1 MIEKEIMEYF
11 SKRPGLKLKTKELGK
26 KLHASSPK
34 KYFNLKE
41 ALYKLMQDGFLEK
54 SGKRFSQA
62 KNSNRKLIGVFQIAK
77 QGTYG
82 FVILKNSNLH
92 DIFIPEKY
100 FGIAFHG
107 DIVEVKLLSNKRGKN
122 IEGKIEKIIRRK
134 FDEVIGSVTK
144 RKADY
149 FVESNDK
156 SIHTKFLI
164 AKENLNGAKPGD
176 LVVVH
181 DILWEQNSSTPEGRI
196 TEVLGKTDSLGADT
210 AAIAHE
216 FDIQTQFPKSVENE
230 LNNLSTLIDQEE
242 ISKRLDLRDEN
253 VFTIDPIDA
262 KDFDDAISIKTLE
275 NGNKLVGIHI
285 ADVSHYVRKGTHIYN
300 EALKRG
306 TSVYLVGKVVPMLPE
321 KLSNKI
327 CSLVPN
333 EDRLTFSVIVELDQ
347 NAVVKN
353 YSITKSIINSKR
365 RFTYEEV
372 QEILNSGS
380 GDFKN
385 EISELNQVAHKLRD
399 DRNKKGSIN
408 FSRPEVKFELDENG
422 KPISVEVKVI
432 QESNQLIE
440 ELMLLANLTIAGHFN
455 KGDINSPFPF
465 VYRIHDKPEESKL
478 NEFALFVQSLGY
490 NFKIN
495 SKNLSKEFQN
505 LLNQVEGTAEEA
517 VVNEIAIRT
526 MAKAIYSNLNIGH
539 YGLGFKH
546 YTHFTSPIRRFPDL
560 LVHLQT
566 YYYLVN
572 NNKPSYSSD
581 EIQEICEHCSLQERN
596 AISAERLSVKL
607 KQIEL
612 LKDKLGNDFVGI
624 VSGVTNF
631 GLFVEISENLAQG
644 LVRLSDID
652 DDYYEFNEKNY
663 SLIGR
668 RTKKVFRLGDRI
680 TIKLIRV
687 DEERREVDF
696 LIVE

>member
-1 MIEKEIMEYF
+1 MEKEIRDYF

-26 KLHASSPK
+26 KLNANTPK
-34 KYFNLKE
+34 KYYNLKE

-54 SGKRFSQA
+54 SGKRFLQA
-62 KNSNRKLIGVFQIAK
+62 KDSGRKLIGVFQIAK

-82 FVILKNSNLH
+82 FVILKNSNLQ

-122 IEGKIEKIIRRK
+122 IEGKIVKIIRRK
-134 FDEVIGSVTK
+134 FNEVIGSVIK
-144 RKADY
+144 RKTDY

-156 SIHTKFLI
+156 SIHAKFFI
-164 AKENLNGAKPGD
+164 AKENLNGAKSGD
-176 LVVVH
+176 LVIIR
-181 DILWEQNSSTPEGRI
+181 DIIWEHNSSTPEGRI
-196 TEVLGKTDSLGADT
+196 MEVLGKTDSFGADT

-216 FDIQTQFPKSVENE
+216 FDIQTQFPKSVEKE
-230 LNNLSTLIDQEE
+230 LNQLSTIIDQEE
-242 ISKRLDLRDEN
+242 ISTRLDLRDEN
-253 VFTIDPIDA
+253 IFTIDPIDA
-262 KDFDDAISIKTLE
+262 KDFDDAVSIKTLE
-275 NGNKLVGIHI
+275 NGNKQVGIHI
-285 ADVSHYVRKGTHIYN
+285 ADVSHYVRKGSHIYN

-306 TSVYLVGKVVPMLPE
+306 TSVYLVGKVIPMLPE

-333 EDRLTFSVIVELDQ
+333 EDRLTFSVILELDQ

-353 YSITKSIINSKR
+353 YSLSKSIINSKR

-372 QEILNSGS
+372 QEILNTGS
-380 GDFKN
+380 GDYIN
-385 EISELNQVAHKLRD
+385 ELSELNRVAHKLRE

-422 KPISVEVKVI
+422 KPIAVEIKVI

-440 ELMLLANLTIAGHFN
+440 ELMLLANKIIAGHFN
-455 KGDINSPFPF
+455 KGDINSPLPF
-465 VYRIHDKPEESKL
+465 VYRIHDKPEETKL
-478 NEFALFVQSLGY
+478 NEFALFVKSLGY
-490 NFKIN
+490 NFKVN
-495 SKNLSKEFQN
+495 SKNLSKEFQK
-505 LLNQVEGTAEEA
+505 LLDQVEGTAEEA

-526 MAKAIYSNLNIGH
+526 MAKAIYSDMNIGH

-546 YTHFTSPIRRFPDL
+546 YSHFTSPIRRFPDL

-572 NNKPSYSSD
+572 NVNPLYSSD

-596 AISAERLSVKL
+596 AISAERLSVKR

-612 LKDKLGNDFVGI
+612 LKDKLGNDFEGI

-631 GLFVEISENLAQG
+631 GLFVEVSENLAEG

-652 DDYYEFNEKNY
+652 DDYYEYNEKNY

-680 TIKLIRV
+680 TVKLIRV

>member
-1 MIEKEIMEYF
+1 MEKEIRDYF

-26 KLHASSPK
+26 KLNANTPK
-34 KYFNLKE
+34 KYYNLKE

-54 SGKRFSQA
+54 SGKRFLQA
-62 KNSNRKLIGVFQIAK
+62 KDSGRKLIGVFQIAK

-82 FVILKNSNLH
+82 FVILKNSNLQ

-122 IEGKIEKIIRRK
+122 IEGKIVKIIRRK
-134 FDEVIGSVTK
+134 FNEVIGSVIK
-144 RKADY
+144 RKTDY

-156 SIHTKFLI
+156 SIHAKFFI
-164 AKENLNGAKPGD
+164 AKENLNGAKSGD
-176 LVVVH
+176 LVIIR
-181 DILWEQNSSTPEGRI
+181 DIIWEHNSSTPEGRI
-196 TEVLGKTDSLGADT
+196 MEVLGKTDSFGADT

-216 FDIQTQFPKSVENE
+216 FDIQTQFPKSVEKE
-230 LNNLSTLIDQEE
+230 LNQLSTIIDQEE
-242 ISKRLDLRDEN
+242 ISTRLDLRDEN
-253 VFTIDPIDA
+253 IFTIDPIDA
-262 KDFDDAISIKTLE
+262 KDFDDAVSIKTLE
-275 NGNKLVGIHI
+275 NGNKQVGIHI
-285 ADVSHYVRKGTHIYN
+285 ADVSHYVRKGSHIYN

-306 TSVYLVGKVVPMLPE
+306 TSVYLVGKVIPMLPE

-333 EDRLTFSVIVELDQ
+333 EDRLTFSVILELDQ

-353 YSITKSIINSKR
+353 YSLSKSIINSKR

-372 QEILNSGS
+372 QEILNTGS
-380 GDFKN
+380 GDYIN
-385 EISELNQVAHKLRD
+385 ELFELNRVAHKLRE

-422 KPISVEVKVI
+422 KPIAVEIKVI

-440 ELMLLANLTIAGHFN
+440 ELMLLANKIIAGHFN
-455 KGDINSPFPF
+455 KGDINSPLPF
-465 VYRIHDKPEESKL
+465 VYRIHDKPEETKL
-478 NEFALFVQSLGY
+478 NEFALFVKSLGY
-490 NFKIN
+490 NFKVN
-495 SKNLSKEFQN
+495 SKNLSKEFQK
-505 LLNQVEGTAEEA
+505 LLDQVEGTAEEA

-526 MAKAIYSNLNIGH
+526 MAKAIYSDMNIGH

-546 YTHFTSPIRRFPDL
+546 YSHFTSPIRRFPDL

-572 NNKPSYSSD
+572 NVNPLYSSD

-596 AISAERLSVKL
+596 AISAERLSVKR

-612 LKDKLGNDFVGI
+612 LKDKLGNDFEGI

-631 GLFVEISENLAQG
+631 GLFVEVSENLAEG

-652 DDYYEFNEKNY
+652 DDYYEYNEKNY

-680 TIKLIRV
+680 TVKLIRV

>member
-1 MIEKEIMEYF
+1 MEKEIRDYF

-26 KLHASSPK
+26 KLNANTPK
-34 KYFNLKE
+34 KYYNLKE

-54 SGKRFSQA
+54 SGKRFLQTKDSG
-62 KNSNRKLIGVFQIAK
+62 RKLIGVFQIAK

-82 FVILKNSNLH
+82 FVILKNSNLQ

-122 IEGKIEKIIRRK
+122 IEGKIVNIIRRK
-134 FDEVIGSVTK
+134 FNEVIGSVIK
-144 RKADY
+144 RKTDN
-149 FVESNDK
+149 FVEPNDK
-156 SIHTKFLI
+156 SIHTKFFI
-164 AKENLNGAKPGD
+164 AKENLNGAASGD
-176 LVVVH
+176 LVIVR
-181 DILWEQNSSTPEGRI
+181 DIIWEHNSSTPEGRI
-196 TEVLGKTDSLGADT
+196 TEVLGKTDSFGADT

-230 LNNLSTLIDQEE
+230 LNKLSTLIDQEE
-242 ISKRLDLRDEN
+242 ISTRLDLRDEN
-253 VFTIDPIDA
+253 IFTIDPIDA
-262 KDFDDAISIKTLE
+262 KDFDDAVSIKTLE
-275 NGNKLVGIHI
+275 NGNKQVGIHI
-285 ADVSHYVRKGTHIYN
+285 ADVSHYVRKGSHIYN

-306 TSVYLVGKVVPMLPE
+306 TSVYLVGKVIPMLPE

-333 EDRLTFSVIVELDQ
+333 EDRLTFSVILELDQ

-353 YSITKSIINSKR
+353 YSISKSIINSKR

-372 QEILNSGS
+372 QEILNTGS
-380 GDFKN
+380 GDYIN
-385 EISELNQVAHKLRD
+385 ELSELNRVAHKLRE

-408 FSRPEVKFELDENG
+408 FSRPEVKFELDKNG
-422 KPISVEVKVI
+422 KPIAVEIKVI

-440 ELMLLANLTIAGHFN
+440 ELMLLANKIIAGHFN
-455 KGDINSPFPF
+455 KGDINSPLPF
-465 VYRIHDKPEESKL
+465 VYRIHDKPEETKL
-478 NEFALFVQSLGY
+478 NEFALFVKSLGY
-490 NFKIN
+490 TFKVN
-495 SKNLSKEFQN
+495 SKNLSKEFQK
-505 LLNQVEGTAEEA
+505 LLDQVVGTAEEA

-526 MAKAIYSNLNIGH
+526 MAKAIYSDMNIGH

-572 NNKPSYSSD
+572 NVNPLYSSG

-612 LKDKLGNDFVGI
+612 LKDKLGNDFEGI

-631 GLFVEISENLAQG
+631 GLFVEISENLAEG

-652 DDYYEFNEKNY
+652 DDYYEYNEKNY

-680 TIKLIRV
+680 TVKLIRV